1 MATKI
6 QAALRAA
13 VLVGSFAM
21 VTGCARVT
29 TEQLDAV
36 RATAEAAQNAANA
49 AQRTATQA
57 QQAASG
63 AQSTANQALQAAQ
76 AAQACCDA
84 TNQRLDLSGRV
95 AVLEVDKLVHLGTI
109 RIREHTGLL
118 HVNLTVV
125 TVLATK
131 VDFGTNINLAIAMLI
146 AVVKATLVVLFFM
159 HLKYDNKILSYC
171 FYAGLILALSV
182 YIAVLTAF
190 RFWWSDAN
198 MVTRG

>member
-13 VLVGSFAM
+13 ALVGSFAI
-21 VTGCARVT
+21 VTGCANQVT

-63 AQSTANQALQAAQ
+63 AQTTANQALQAAQ

-84 TNQRLDLSGRV
+84 TNQRLDRMFEQSQ
-95 AVLEVDKLVHLGTI
+95 AK
-109 RIREHTGLL
+109 
-118 HVNLTVV
+118 
-125 TVLATK
+125 
-131 VDFGTNINLAIAMLI
+131 
-146 AVVKATLVVLFFM
+146 
-159 HLKYDNKILSYC
+159 
-171 FYAGLILALSV
+171 
-182 YIAVLTAF
+182 
-190 RFWWSDAN
+190 
-198 MVTRG
+198 